1 MENTDENEIFEK
13 NMKLA
18 YMVANRYSNYIR
30 EKEDILQIAFE
41 GLWLAVK
48 KYDENKSKFST
59 FAVTIMTNNINY
71 YLRSVKKESNTAHL
85 FDNISGKENITY
97 MDVLCDETLYMEE
110 AENRIILRNCLKQIR
125 LNDKEQII
133 FKYWLEGKRQEDIS
147 KLTKTSQPSVS
158 RTIKRIKAKLRRKIR
173 FIE

>member
-30 EKEDILQIAFE
+30 EREDILQIAFE

-85 FDNISGKENITY
+85 FDNVSGKENITY
-97 MDVLCDETLYMEE
+97 MDVLCDETIYMEE
-110 AENRIILRNCLKQIR
+110 AENRIIIKNCLDNLKLSCR
-125 LNDKEQII
+125 EQLV
-133 FKYWLEGKRQEDIS
+133 FKYWLEGKKQEDIAI
-147 KLTKTSQPSVS
+147 LLGTSQSS
-158 RTIKRIKAKLRRKIR
+158 ICRSIKGIKQKLKRKIR
-173 FIE
+173 FTE